1 MANEVGTPS
10 SSTMDAEDAA
20 LLHKKAKKRMYD
32 RRQQMKKRAEL
43 SRLQAL
49 VTDLEGQ
56 SEKLQYLRKGLL
68 PWKDVAIALS
78 RESMLAIDAN
88 VSLKQNI
95 RHYERLAAHLSKWVY
110 DMTAISRAPPSLA
123 IACRQTSLPMRDASR
138 HLGFDWI
145 TRQLYFNMPRFL
157 DESKLP
163 VSLEPYFSVDIAP
176 IDDTYLLT
184 SYHQRVED
192 VTLHEMRAYLLSSVL
207 HMPGYDLTL
216 DETDHDM
223 VYRRYQVPY
232 CSGQAHYY
240 ENTLMREFVEENR
253 VTMVVQTVSED
264 EKYPNQDVRRD
275 WLQWVVA
282 ERVSPTQTVIKLG
295 TVATGMRN
303 SSGFLPIETS
313 STFRNELIGI
323 SDPVL
328 RDDVYR
334 HCVREYVHR
343 SHEADL
349 DEFRAFLREHR
360 RRSSSSV

>member
-1 MANEVGTPS
+1 MANEVAAS
-10 SSTMDAEDAA
+10 SSSSADDAA

-123 IACRQTSLPMRDASR
+123 VACRQTSLPMRDASR

-145 TRQLYFNMPRFL
+145 TRQLFYNMPRFL

-176 IDDTYLLT
+176 VDDTYLMT

-192 VTLHEMRAYLLSSVL
+192 VTLQEMRAYLLSSVL

-282 ERVSPTQTVIKLG
+282 ERVSPTQTVMKLG
-295 TVATGMRN
+295 TVATGVRDGN
-303 SSGFLPIETS
+303 GFLPVETT

-323 SDPVL
+323 SDPIV

-334 HCVREYVHR
+334 RCVREHVHR
-343 SHEADL
+343 SHAADVA
-349 DEFRAFLREHR
+349 EFQAFLRQHR
-360 RRSSSSV
+360 CRSLQ